1 MTTCSMLDDYLRFAI
16 SGASASTAVA
26 ITNVRAHLP
35 LASSAPPSHFHHVH
49 RCFSA
54 PSFSH
59 SHTRTQPL
67 DVVKVR
73 LQLHTGQR
81 PGLAAT
87 LARIVRDEGPRSLMR
102 GVGPAIVRASTY
114 GSLRLGM
121 YEPIKRQLAALDANA
136 CSSPAFL
143 VKIAAGASSGA
154 SAALLTNPIEMLK
167 VRAQSST
174 QHRAA
179 SAANAPE
186 AMSSLRLARD
196 IWTHE
201 GPSAFGRGLAAS
213 MQRSAVLTASQIACY
228 DHIKTTLRSSLHLP
242 DSDALRISVAF
253 LCGLVTTTLT
263 SPFDVV
269 KTRMMNQ
276 GRADGGSLPQ
286 YNGSTWRCA
295 AHIVRV
301 EGPLALLRGWSPNF
315 LRQGPQTVII
325 LCMTE
330 ALLARS
336 GLSAL

>member
-1 MTTCSMLDDYLRFAI
+1 M
-16 SGASASTAVA
+16 
-26 ITNVRAHLP
+26 
-35 LASSAPPSHFHHVH
+35 
-49 RCFSA
+49 
-54 PSFSH
+54 
-59 SHTRTQPL
+59 
-67 DVVKVR
+67 R
-73 LQLHTGQR
+73 LQLHAGPR

-87 LARIVRDEGPRSLMR
+87 IARIVRDEGPRALMR

-121 YEPIKRQLAALDANA
+121 YEPIKRYLAANVDA
-136 CSSPAFL
+136 SSAFL

-154 SAALLTNPIEMLK
+154 TAALLTNPMEMLK
-167 VRAQSST
+167 VRAQSSSR
-174 QHRAA
+174 HHA
-179 SAANAPE
+179 SSVASTAG
-186 AMSSLRLARD
+186 AMSSLQLARH
-196 IWTHE
+196 IWAHE

-213 MQRSAVLTASQIACY
+213 MQRSAVLTASQLACY
-228 DHIKTTLRSSLHLP
+228 DHLKGALRSSLHVP
-242 DSDALRISVAF
+242 DSDALRLCVAF

-269 KTRMMNQ
+269 KTRMMTQ
-276 GRADGGSLPQ
+276 GRAEAGGAVPQ
-286 YNGSTWRCA
+286 YSGGTWRCA

>member
-1 MTTCSMLDDYLRFAI
+1 MC
-16 SGASASTAVA
+16 
-26 ITNVRAHLP
+26 VRTYQWL
-35 LASSAPPSHFHHVH
+35 LVQECPSPATFIAFHI
-49 RCFSA
+49 CFSA

-87 LARIVRDEGPRSLMR
+87 LARIVRDEGPRSLMG

-121 YEPIKRQLAALDANA
+121 YEPIKRQLAAHDASA
-136 CSSPAFL
+136 GSSPAFL

-154 SAALLTNPIEMLK
+154 VAALLTNPIEMLK
-167 VRAQSST
+167 VRAQSSAL
-174 QHRAA
+174 HRA
-179 SAANAPE
+179 SPVANASE
-186 AMSSLRLARD
+186 SMSSLRLAHH
-196 IWTHE
+196 IWAHE

-213 MQRSAVLTASQIACY
+213 MQRSAVLTASQLGCY
-228 DHIKTTLRSSLHLP
+228 DHIKATLRSSLHLP
-242 DSDALRISVAF
+242 DSDALRVCVAF

-276 GRADGGSLPQ
+276 GRTEAGALPQ
-286 YNGSTWRCA
+286 HNGSTWRCA
-295 AHIVRV
+295 AHIARV

-330 ALLARS
+330 ALLARC
-336 GLSAL
+336 GLNAL